1 MLLGLSGK
9 EQPQTT
15 HADRYASNRA
25 YGITAYSK
33 GAVFLAQLEYII
45 GKENV
50 EKTLNRYFDEWSFKH
65 PTPNDFIRVAERV
78 SGIELDWYLMDW
90 TQTTNTIDYAIK
102 EVTPGVGGTKVT
114 LERIGLMGMPIDLDV
129 TYADGSQEQF
139 YIPLQMMR
147 AEKPNSYKGMTR
159 TQAKDW
165 AWAYPTYEL
174 MIPAGKEVKSMMIDA
189 SMLMADIDRENN
201 GWGE

>member
-1 MLLGLSGK
+1 
-9 EQPQTT
+9 
-15 HADRYASNRA
+15 
-25 YGITAYSK
+25 
-33 GAVFLAQLEYII
+33 
-45 GKENV
+45 
-50 EKTLNRYFDEWSFKH
+50 
-65 PTPNDFIRVAERV
+65 
-78 SGIELDWYLMDW
+78 
-90 TQTTNTIDYAIK
+90 
-102 EVTPGVGGTKVT
+102 
-114 LERIGLMGMPIDLDV
+114 MPIDLDV

-147 AEKPNSYKGMTR
+147 AEKPNTYKGMTR

-174 MIPAGKEVKSMMIDA
+174 MIPAGKEVKSMIIDA